1 MKTLLF
7 SSINHEDMERLMAA
21 TTAKDFMRAFQLML
35 QSLSCEEYLSNV
47 IKHPITENFSFLFGL
62 IDDEPFPTKGEN
74 LRFFPSI
81 DVYNRI
87 EKNFRFVDKYQT
99 ILKKQ
104 HTPCGRAAVRRKI
117 RKVDFEMSAQEL
129 YSAVIY
135 LFLHKGLGKIED
147 FKTLLLADS

>member
-1 MKTLLF
+1 MKTVLF

-21 TTAKDFMRAFQLML
+21 KTAQDFMLAFEIML
-35 QSLSCEEYLSNV
+35 QSLYCDDVLSHV
-47 IKHPITENFSFLFGL
+47 LRHPIVENLSFLFGMT
-62 IDDEPFPTKGEN
+62 EETPFPTKGEN

-87 EKNFRFVDKYQT
+87 EKNFRFVDKYQAV
-99 ILKKQ
+99 LKKQ
-104 HTPCGRAAVRRKI
+104 HTPCGRMKVRRKI

-147 FKTLLLADS
+147 FKNLLLADS